1 MIENCTSFNVLQYKY
16 SAVSN
21 HCGLPQIVSFLLC
34 ALHSS
39 QKNKQTKKKTA
50 LQGTK
55 SRYYSPKKKNTF
67 TQFHR
72 M

>member
-1 MIENCTSFNVLQYKY
+1 MIENCTAFNVLQYKY

-39 QKNKQTKKKTA
+39 QKNKQTKKKNSVAGYKITLLFA
-50 LQGTK
+50 
-55 SRYYSPKKKNTF
+55 
-67 TQFHR
+67 
-72 M
+72 